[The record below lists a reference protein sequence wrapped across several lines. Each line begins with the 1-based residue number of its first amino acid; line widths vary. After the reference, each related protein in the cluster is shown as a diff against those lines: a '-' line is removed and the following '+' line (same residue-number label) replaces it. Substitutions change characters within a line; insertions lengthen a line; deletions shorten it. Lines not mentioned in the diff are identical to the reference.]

1 MNGLVLAADGCDGAG
16 ACLPLLRWGPVLGS
30 INFRSD
36 KGGLFSGV
44 TSMFQSL
51 GTNMTS
57 MFVNMG
63 NSLWLSAVKL
73 VQGASELD
81 LIKDMGWRINDIFAG
96 LTKAL
101 TSNYYLLALFALFI
115 LVSGAAMIMRPNG
128 SAASGAKVLLK
139 KLVAFGFAVAM
150 LVTMGN
156 AAAASSGKDS
166 TPAVMSPAWVAT
178 SMQDVA
184 DKVTE
189 GMTSGASDWGKS
201 SFYDADAGN
210 LSCRRYVAQLYK
222 DADAKGGVEKDAVV
236 RGLSSYWED
245 SAMSFWTAT
254 QFGDRDAGAT
264 FDNQTQAF
272 CRVLESRLN
281 VKAQDQIDVT
291 AKASG
296 KFESGDFDPNAIAW
310 NGPEYLVANK
320 ENSATQPKKVD
331 RLAAIWETCGLKD
344 DGTGMAR
351 GGWGF
356 TNGIPGKDRGA
367 KDGGGGN
374 IELSCEVALRGT
386 KAPNGG
392 DAEGDI
398 GKYVLNDVDGDDD
411 KDGRATDQTKRLVTK
426 FDLPETEGEDAY
438 GWQQYYDKNDD
449 GERAAAV
456 TINAMHGVNTNV
468 NFWGAVCMTLSS
480 LVNFVIF
487 GGVYALGK
495 ALLQVM
501 LLVCCLALAPALLL
515 YASGWDKGSQAM
527 ASAVKWCAGT
537 AMGSALLTY
546 GLMLVMQISTIVT
559 NAVGGTGA
567 GTVRM
572 IMMGL
577 SPILTLRLFKFIG
590 EKVLHLGNI
599 SVRGLMGSMI
609 GGSAI
614 MAGLGKLTG
623 LGKAAPGMIGASVA
637 GAVGGYQQGG
647 ALGALRGAAAANGR
661 NNSLYDKYWTGR
673 NAAMHGHW
681 ADGQSGRPSN
691 PAAAAAMGGDEADA
705 STVVPP
711 SIDATE
717 AKGTTAAPTANPAGD
732 AAASTAAE
740 TPTPEEAGFKPL
752 PDAEQ
757 TLSKMEAW
765 KRHRANNVSDKGV
778 AKTLAEVRR
787 ANRRAG
793 RGTLAGN
800 RWREIQAGGLK
811 GRDAVKEMAKRTALS
826 GLTRAGMALTSK
838 PARTAAKIGFVAATG
853 GAGLAVLAGASAV
866 GKAHRL
872 AAGGNMTFADHLRKN
887 LAVSHAKQNA
897 AGYAMTAAD
906 DENGAVARQMLK
918 AQTRAAGR
926 VVRAE
931 AGANRAAR
939 TAGETF
945 VAATE
950 GHATA
955 EQLAEARAAKTE
967 AKQAVKSAQDKL
979 AAAKAK
985 TVDLRTLSDRQG
997 LNAHQERDAR
1007 RVDFQVTKRSADGIN
1022 RNDVGTFEID
1032 GRRYTGTR
1040 GQVSDYLNK
1049 IDAAKGKAGK

>member
-1 MNGLVLAADGCDGAG
+1 MNGLVLAAEGCDGAG

-36 KGGLFSGV
+36 KGGLFSGI

-73 VQGASELD
+73 VQGSSELD

-156 AAAASSGKDS
+156 AAAASSGKGS
-166 TPAVMSPAWVAT
+166 TPAVLSPAWVAT

-222 DADAKGGVEKDAVV
+222 DADTKGGVEKDAVV

-254 QFGDRDAGAT
+254 QFGDQDAGAT

-296 KFESGDFDPNAIAW
+296 KFKSEDFDPNAIAW

-356 TNGIPGKDRGA
+356 TNNIPGKDRGA
-367 KDGGGGN
+367 KDGGEGN

-426 FDLPETEGEDAY
+426 FDLPETEGENTY

-546 GLMLVMQISTIVT
+546 GLMLVMQISTVVT

-577 SPILTLRLFKFIG
+577 SPILTLKLFKFIG

-614 MAGLGKLTG
+614 MAGMSKLTG

-661 NNSLYDKYWTGR
+661 NNSLYDKYWAGR
-673 NAAMHGHW
+673 NAAMHGRW

-691 PAAAAAMGGDEADA
+691 PAAAAAMGGDGDDA
-705 STVVPP
+705 PTVVPP

-717 AKGTTAAPTANPAGD
+717 AKGTTATLTANPAGD
-732 AAASTAAE
+732 AA

-765 KRHRANNVSDKGV
+765 KRHRANNISDKGV
-778 AKTLAEVRR
+778 AKTLAEVRK

-800 RWREIQAGGLK
+800 RWREIQASGLK
-811 GRDAVKEMAKRTALS
+811 GRAAVGEMAKRTALS

-838 PARTAAKIGFVAATG
+838 PVRAAAKVGFVAATG

-872 AAGGNMTFADHLRKN
+872 AAGGNMTFTDHLRKN

-931 AGANRAAR
+931 VGANRAAR

-950 GHATA
+950 GRATA
-955 EQLAEARAAKTE
+955 EQLAGARAAKIE
-967 AKQAVKSAQDKL
+967 ARQAVKSARDDL

-1007 RVDFQVTKRSADGIN
+1007 RVDFHVTKRSADGIN

-1049 IDAAKGKAGK
+1049 IDAAKGKAGR

>member
-1 MNGLVLAADGCDGAG
+1 MDGLVLAAEGCDGAS

-36 KGGLFSGV
+36 KGGLFSGI

-81 LIKDMGWRINDIFAG
+81 LIKDMGWRINDIFSG
-96 LTKAL
+96 LTEAL
-101 TSNYYLLALFALFI
+101 TSNYYLLALFALGI

-139 KLVAFGFAVAM
+139 KFVAFGFAVAM
-150 LVTMGN
+150 LVAMGN

-245 SAMSFWTAT
+245 SALSFWAAT
-254 QFGDRDAGAT
+254 QFGDQDAGAT

-296 KFESGDFDPNAIAW
+296 KFKSGDFDPNAIAW
-310 NGPEYLVANK
+310 NGPEYLVANN
-320 ENSATQPKKVD
+320 ENSATQTKKVD
-331 RLAAIWETCGLKD
+331 RLTTIWETCGLKD

-351 GGWGF
+351 DGWSF

-367 KDGGGGN
+367 KDSADGN
-374 IELSCEVALRGT
+374 IELSCEVALRGV

-392 DAEGDI
+392 DTEGDI
-398 GKYVLNDVDGDDD
+398 GQYVLNDVDGDDD

-515 YASGWDKGSQAM
+515 YASGWDRGSKAM
-527 ASAVKWCAGT
+527 ASAVKWCAGS

-546 GLMLVMQISTIVT
+546 GLMIVMQISTVVT

-577 SPILTLRLFKFIG
+577 SPILTLKLFQFIG

-647 ALGALRGAAAANGR
+647 ALGALRGAASANGR
-661 NNSLYDKYWTGR
+661 NNSLYDKYWAGR
-673 NAAMHGHW
+673 NAAMHGRW
-681 ADGQSGRPSN
+681 ADGQNGRPSN
-691 PAAAAAMGGDEADA
+691 PAAAAAMGGDKAEAP
-705 STVVPP
+705 TVVPP
-711 SIDATE
+711 SVGADAAE
-717 AKGTTAAPTANPAGD
+717 TTAMPAVNPAGD
-732 AAASTAAE
+732 AATSTAAG

-778 AKTLAEVRR
+778 AKTLAEVRK

-800 RWREIQAGGLK
+800 RWREIQASGLK
-811 GRDAVKEMAKRTALS
+811 GRAAVGEMAKRTALS

-838 PARTAAKIGFVAATG
+838 PVRTAAKVGFVAATG

-866 GKAHRL
+866 GKARRL
-872 AAGGNMTFADHLRKN
+872 AAGGNMTLADHLHKN

-906 DENGAVARQMLK
+906 DENGAVARLMLK

-926 VVRAE
+926 VVKAE
-931 AGANRAAR
+931 TKANSAAR
-939 TAGETF
+939 TAGETL
-945 VAATE
+945 VAASE

-955 EQLAEARAAKTE
+955 EQLAGARAARTE
-967 AKQAVKSAQDKL
+967 ARQAVKSAQDKL
-979 AAAKAK
+979 DAAKAK

-1007 RVDFQVTKRSADGIN
+1007 RVNFQVTKRSADGIN
-1022 RNDVGTFEID
+1022 RNDVGTFEIN

>member
-1 MNGLVLAADGCDGAG
+1 MNGLVLAAKGCDGAG

-36 KGGLFSGV
+36 KGGLFSGI

-156 AAAASSGKDS
+156 AAAASSGKGS

-222 DADAKGGVEKDAVV
+222 DADAKGGVEKDAVI

-254 QFGDRDAGAT
+254 QFGDQDAGAT

-296 KFESGDFDPNAIAW
+296 KFKSGDFDPNAIAW

-331 RLAAIWETCGLKD
+331 RLATIWETCGLKD
-344 DGTGMAR
+344 DGTGTAR
-351 GGWGF
+351 GGWAF

-398 GKYVLNDVDGDDD
+398 GKYVLNAVDGDDD

-577 SPILTLRLFKFIG
+577 SPILTLKLFQFIG

-647 ALGALRGAAAANGR
+647 ALGALRGAASANGR
-661 NNSLYDKYWTGR
+661 NNSLYDKYWAGR
-673 NAAMHGHW
+673 NAAMHGRW
-681 ADGQSGRPSN
+681 ADGQNGKPSN
-691 PAAAAAMGGDEADA
+691 PAAAAAMGGDGADA

-717 AKGTTAAPTANPAGD
+717 AKEATTTPTANPAGD

-757 TLSKMEAW
+757 ALSKMEAW

-906 DENGAVARQMLK
+906 DENGAVARLMLK

-926 VVRAE
+926 VVKAE
-931 AGANRAAR
+931 TEANRAAR
-939 TAGETF
+939 TAGETL
-945 VAATE
+945 VAASE
-950 GHATA
+950 GRATA
-955 EQLAEARAAKTE
+955 EQLAGARAAKTE
-967 AKQAVKSAQDKL
+967 ARQAVKSARDDL

-985 TVDLRTLSDRQG
+985 TIDLRTLSDRQG

-1007 RVDFQVTKRSADGIN
+1007 RVDFHVTKRSADGIN

-1049 IDAAKGKAGK
+1049 IDAAKGKTGR